1 MKEKKFYKRIF
12 ILTLPIIIQ
21 NLIVQMLNMADT
33 LMIGRLGELEL
44 AAVGIANQYF
54 FMFSLVLFGI
64 NAGTSMYIAQ
74 YWGKKDKEN
83 IRRMT
88 RIGLQFSLI
97 ATSIFTII
105 AMRYSKEIISI
116 FNPNEEVVALGS
128 RYLITVA
135 LSYLATSISISF
147 AFASRSIENTFLPML
162 ASIIALGVN
171 IVLNYIL
178 IFGKF
183 GFNPMGVEGAAWA
196 TVIARFIE
204 AITIIIYI
212 YYNKLVI
219 AINLKKI
226 HIFQI
231 KYISL
236 AIGGILPILIN
247 EIVWGLGTTT
257 YNIIYARL
265 GVSAT
270 ATIQI
275 TTTVINLFMIVIF
288 ALGNS
293 AMIVVGK
300 EIGKGDIEAG
310 NLYAKKLCKL
320 SLLIGLFIG
329 IFIFILAP
337 YIVRLFNVNEEIL
350 IAGEKILKIN
360 ALILLLR
367 TYVFIMIVG
376 ILRGGGDAR
385 FGAILQGLSMWFVGI
400 PLVYYAAFILKLP
413 LYYVIIFTIAE
424 ELIKVIFIVRRF
436 SSGKWINNLVE
447 ESKSFCVN

>member
-105 AMRYSKEIISI
+105 AMRYSKEIISV

-300 EIGKGDIEAG
+300 EIGKGDIESG